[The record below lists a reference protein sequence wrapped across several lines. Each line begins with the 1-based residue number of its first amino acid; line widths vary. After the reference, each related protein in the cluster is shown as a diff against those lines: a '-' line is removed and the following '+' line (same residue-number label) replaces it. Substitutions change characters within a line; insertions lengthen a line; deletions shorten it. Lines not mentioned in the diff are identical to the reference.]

1 MSIILVV
8 LNQNLENVSCV
19 LNFQT
24 SPNVWLFH
32 WLVAPRTPW
41 PSSVVTPQSHLEMLA
56 LDLSCLSRA
65 RETISILCKLL
76 DKCSELVLGLFRP
89 DSRGVDR
96 VERSSVVWSP
106 REQGSWLDQRFSE
119 AMGCCSMDTLVS
131 GCCCCNAA
139 IVLPPKIGCRGDIM
153 VCCADVTCCFDLCSI
168 CNPGACCCCGP
179 TCKCNATLCKLKCTV
194 FCFDVQGSCPCDSDT
209 PIICM
214 LLPCCTIYPRI
225 ACCATRASIVNK
237 PTASDAPKNET
248 MDRGSPPRKGLQVV

>member
-1 MSIILVV
+1 M
-8 LNQNLENVSCV
+8 C
-19 LNFQT
+19 
-24 SPNVWLFH
+24 
-32 WLVAPRTPW
+32 
-41 PSSVVTPQSHLEMLA
+41 PSSRSDRRPGLQSTVFIRYLRSNFANLFFAAPVLA
-56 LDLSCLSRA
+56 SKCASVRPALVSETLGSTRGSR
-65 RETISILCKLL
+65 
-76 DKCSELVLGLFRP
+76 V
-89 DSRGVDR
+89 
-96 VERSSVVWSP
+96 
-106 REQGSWLDQRFSE
+106 DQRISE

-194 FCFDVQGSCPCDSDT
+194 FCFDVQGSCPCDSDS
-209 PIICM
+209 PIICTP
-214 LLPCCTIYPRI
+214 LPFCTIYPRR
-225 ACCATRASIVNK
+225 ACCATRASIVKK